1 MEKII
6 YEPII
11 AGALSKF
18 ESLDSVDFSLLVID
32 LAKKL
37 NIEAIGSWYYSPN
50 YLGKYIETING
61 TIKLKNGISL
71 DNLIEEEMN
80 KLKKRRLYNGKVCCK

>member
-37 NIEAIGSWYYSPN
+37 NIETIGSWYYSPN
-50 YLGKYIETING
+50 YLIH
-61 TIKLKNGISL
+61 
-71 DNLIEEEMN
+71 
-80 KLKKRRLYNGKVCCK
+80 